1 MHELLVGMNE
11 FFKSMGVQ
19 GLALNSF
26 IESFFLVPPPDF
38 LLIALDLA
46 KPEKALFY
54 AFVCTVASVLGA
66 MVGYGIGFWG
76 GRPAFNFIFRNKKD
90 KFEAVEKLYNE
101 YGIVAVFF
109 SAFTP
114 IPYKVFTIASGVL
127 NMKFWQFVIASFVGR
142 GARFFLVSIVLMLF
156 GAWVKQYLEL
166 IIIAVSLVI
175 VLFFVVLYKKRKSK
189 NTIKIF
195 FGGVFNMRTTNVVSP
210 TKIPP
215 TENSI
220 K

>member
-66 MVGYGIGFWG
+66 MIGYGIGFWG

-175 VLFFVVLYKKRKSK
+175 VLFFVVLYKKRKSI
-189 NTIKIF
+189 IK
-195 FGGVFNMRTTNVVSP
+195 
-210 TKIPP
+210 K
-215 TENSI
+215 
-220 K
+220 

>member
-1 MHELLVGMNE
+1 MHEIFVAMNE
-11 FFKSMGVQ
+11 FFKALGVQ

-66 MVGYGIGFWG
+66 AVGYAIGYWG
-76 GRPAFNFIFRNKKD
+76 GRPAFNFIFRKNKD
-90 KFEAVEKLYNE
+90 KFEAVEKLYNQ
-101 YGIVAVFF
+101 YGVVAVFF

-127 NMKFWQFVIASFVGR
+127 NMNFWQFILASFVGR

-166 IIIAVSLVI
+166 IIIAVSLLIVI
-175 VLFFVVLYKKRKSK
+175 FFVVLYKKRKSL
-189 NTIKIF
+189 IK
-195 FGGVFNMRTTNVVSP
+195 P
-210 TKIPP
+210 QD
-215 TENSI
+215 
-220 K
+220 